1 MLDGSHT
8 EAEEEAS
15 GEAEQVDEA
24 TEAKRQLLVKAAP
37 LAGVWGLDR
46 FGLAEVSVLKL
57 IEALQGEQDICE
69 GQMCTVPPR
78 VQKHCIF
85 HACRCNRV

>member
-1 MLDGSHT
+1 MTLSYLQLQKSDKPLHDTTASDTADVLDGGHT

-15 GEAEQVDEA
+15 GEPEQVDEA

-46 FGLAEVSVLKL
+46 FGLADVNVLKL
-57 IEALQGEQDICE
+57 LEALQGE
-69 GQMCTVPPR
+69 
-78 VQKHCIF
+78 
-85 HACRCNRV
+85 